1 MYLEKSIDCCLAE
14 PKCLGRG
21 RGCRVAAGRQNWA
34 LSGQNLPE
42 EIQEGGSSELGHC
55 LEAGLEEKGGLMA
68 VSVGLACATRGRM
81 ALCRE
86 GVPEARASGG
96 RWLMVSLRWLFI
108 APPGGAGG

>member
-34 LSGQNLPE
+34 LGGQNLPE

-68 VSVGLACATRGRM
+68 VSVGLRGGEWPFAERG
-81 ALCRE
+81 AQKE
-86 GVPEARASGG
+86 GPVGG
-96 RWLMVSLRWLFI
+96 
-108 APPGGAGG
+108 GG